1 MIFNI
6 LSFISLAIFV
16 DAVALKSNPKVI
28 SFDFEL
34 RFSDPIKRDTNFG
47 TGTAAPVKDTHWS
60 FPLKIGSNQDPVTL
74 AADTGSWLIQIN
86 DANATCPNCHK
97 HGTYNSS
104 GSLTVVKLGKT
115 ARSFFTRLAYYIG
128 ELVSDSIQIGNLQ
141 IPQVTFNDVYN
152 STAGDG
158 IFGLARPP
166 SDKNQSIVWAAKYHG
181 LVDKAAYS
189 IYLQNLDGTPGALTV
204 GGYDAAKV
212 DGDITWTS
220 IRNANVQAHL
230 GHIEING
237 EIIDVNK
244 NYTIDTGGR
253 YGFLPEAA
261 YNQVI
266 ANLPEDPKFG
276 ADRGQITCSLLEG
289 KNFTYNLNGVDYTF
303 PLRTLY
309 VPSENTDH
317 CYLALLKGNAAQLG
331 AYVFRNLFVSVDFE
345 DDLIGLASLK
355 NTTATNIRPF

>member
-1 MIFNI
+1 
-6 LSFISLAIFV
+6 
-16 DAVALKSNPKVI
+16 
-28 SFDFEL
+28 
-34 RFSDPIKRDTNFG
+34 
-47 TGTAAPVKDTHWS
+47 
-60 FPLKIGSNQDPVTL
+60 
-74 AADTGSWLIQIN
+74 
-86 DANATCPNCHK
+86 
-97 HGTYNSS
+97 
-104 GSLTVVKLGKT
+104 
-115 ARSFFTRLAYYIG
+115 
-128 ELVSDSIQIGNLQ
+128 
-141 IPQVTFNDVYN
+141 
-152 STAGDG
+152 
-158 IFGLARPP
+158 
-166 SDKNQSIVWAAKYHG
+166 
-181 LVDKAAYS
+181 
-189 IYLQNLDGTPGALTV
+189 
-204 GGYDAAKV
+204 
-212 DGDITWTS
+212 WTS
-220 IRNANVQAHL
+220 IKNTNVQAHL

-276 ADRGQITCSLLEG
+276 TDRGQITCSLLEG

-331 AYVFRNLFVSVDFE
+331 AYVFRNLFVAVDFE

>member
-104 GSLTVVKLGKT
+104 GSSTVVKSGKT
-115 ARSFFTRLAYYIG
+115 ARSFFTRSAYYIG

-230 GHIEING
+230 GHIEIN
-237 EIIDVNK
+237 EKSLMLIKTTPSIPVV
-244 NYTIDTGGR
+244 
-253 YGFLPEAA
+253 
-261 YNQVI
+261 VI

-309 VPSENTDH
+309 VPTENTDH

-331 AYVFRNLFVSVDFE
+331 AYVFRNLFVAVDFE